1 MLLKALS
8 LKRYACA
15 LCLCLGAFLSA
26 AQGQEPV
33 QSDDVVRVSS
43 ELVQT
48 DVMVFDKQG
57 KFIENLE
64 REQFELKI
72 DGKAQPI
79 SFFERVKA
87 GSINE
92 DAQLAAARGGS
103 GQTGAGGEA
112 GKVVPLDRGRI
123 VLFYVDDLHLS
134 VENMQRVRVMLL
146 RFIEDE
152 MGQNDEAAI
161 ASTSG
166 QIGFLQQ
173 LTNDKVVLRAAVN
186 RLQARTVGIRDFERP
201 TMTALQS
208 LAIERYDQDVT
219 NHFVDRML
227 VDNPGMPRE
236 MALGMVRRRATA
248 ILQQSS
254 TITSATLQT
263 LNSMIRSAGEMPGR
277 KLLFFVSEG
286 FLIDDQTANITSN
299 LRRIADSA
307 ARAGVVIY
315 SMDAR
320 GLISGATD
328 ATVDGENDPT
338 GRLQRISGMEIT
350 ATQAPL
356 RSLAADSG
364 GRAILNTNA
373 LLSVATTALKET
385 STYYLL
391 AWRPNEEQ
399 QNNKFRKIEVS
410 VKGRP
415 DLVVRVRKGFI
426 EQQEDKPTI
435 QKTAGNTTR
444 GADTKAA
451 TEDALLNAIQS
462 RTQLRNLPTVV
473 FVSYADAPQ
482 TGTYVTISM
491 ETNASALEY
500 VNGADGKP
508 SATVDVGGIVF
519 NDQGK
524 LVTSFQN
531 QLTVKPPAN
540 LDAAKR
546 GVAYNFQANLKPGL
560 YQVRVAARDSK
571 SGRTG
576 SAVQWIEIPDLATR
590 RLFMSSLIVGERT
603 SSETV
608 EARKE
613 GEPSERI
620 FLSVSRR
627 FTRNSRLRFLTQ
639 IYNAATGT
647 GTDQSPD
654 VALQVQIFRDNQP
667 ILTTPLSKIE
677 TKGVQDLTRLPYAA
691 EIPLDSIP
699 AGRYRLQ
706 VTVIDRIAKTSASQ
720 QLTFE
725 IG

>member
-26 AQGQEPV
+26 AQGQQEPV

-87 GSINE
+87 GSVNE
-92 DAQLAAARGGS
+92 DSQLAAARGG

-123 VLFYVDDLHLS
+123 VLFYIDDLHLS
-134 VENMQRVRVMLL
+134 TENMQRVRVMLL

-173 LTNDKVVLRAAVN
+173 LTSDKVVLRAAVN
-186 RLQARTVGIRDFERP
+186 RLQARTVGVRDFERP

-219 NHFVDRML
+219 NYFVDRML
-227 VDNPGMPRE
+227 ADNPGMPRE

-248 ILQQSS
+248 NLQQST

-286 FLIDDQTANITSN
+286 FLIDDQTANITSS
-299 LRRIADSA
+299 LRRIADAS

-320 GLISGATD
+320 GLISGAVD

-373 LLSVATTALKET
+373 LLSVATTD
-385 STYYLL
+385 SQRDFDLL
-391 AWRPNEEQ
+391 PAGMASERRATEQ
-399 QNNKFRKIEVS
+399 QVS
-410 VKGRP
+410 
-415 DLVVRVRKGFI
+415 
-426 EQQEDKPTI
+426 
-435 QKTAGNTTR
+435 
-444 GADTKAA
+444 
-451 TEDALLNAIQS
+451 
-462 RTQLRNLPTVV
+462 
-473 FVSYADAPQ
+473 
-482 TGTYVTISM
+482 
-491 ETNASALEY
+491 
-500 VNGADGKP
+500 
-508 SATVDVGGIVF
+508 
-519 NDQGK
+519 
-524 LVTSFQN
+524 
-531 QLTVKPPAN
+531 
-540 LDAAKR
+540 
-546 GVAYNFQANLKPGL
+546 
-560 YQVRVAARDSK
+560 
-571 SGRTG
+571 
-576 SAVQWIEIPDLATR
+576 
-590 RLFMSSLIVGERT
+590 
-603 SSETV
+603 
-608 EARKE
+608 
-613 GEPSERI
+613 
-620 FLSVSRR
+620 
-627 FTRNSRLRFLTQ
+627 
-639 IYNAATGT
+639 
-647 GTDQSPD
+647 
-654 VALQVQIFRDNQP
+654 
-667 ILTTPLSKIE
+667 
-677 TKGVQDLTRLPYAA
+677 QD
-691 EIPLDSIP
+691 
-699 AGRYRLQ
+699 
-706 VTVIDRIAKTSASQ
+706 
-720 QLTFE
+720 
-725 IG
+725 